1 MSQGV
6 NQSIHRCP
14 KPLVNGNNLI
24 LCLVLLALGPG
35 PLAAQEPLL
44 EPQASESEAVI
55 LLPPAEV
62 VEQADTP
69 DVVTR
74 EEMDRENA
82 LDLWQAVRNVP
93 GVIQSGG
100 GARND
105 SSFSVRGF
113 DSASM
118 PVFVDGVTQANPYRG
133 DNDAARMLT
142 GDVESITLEKGY
154 STMLLG
160 PNTMGGAILL
170 RTARPKEPFE
180 ALFTSGFG
188 FDVLGKF
195 ADNHEVVSVGAKGEH
210 FYAKGTFQYRG
221 LDHYRIP
228 YGFEPT
234 KKNPQHKGDRLWSDS
249 NDIKITLLAG
259 WKPFYNLDLS
269 LTWIY
274 QDSNKGFSPPAVN
287 GMYYE
292 LWEWPYY
299 TRQTLSFNGEWTEET
314 LTVKGTGYFQ
324 KFDNRLIDYGS
335 WANYELDMHNPYSD
349 YDDYTAGFHLE
360 GAWDINTWNT
370 VAGAINFR
378 QDDHQGLTGEEVT
391 VHVNEAIW
399 SLAVEYTLSPLPFLH
414 ITGGLGFDLFT
425 PHVFWGERNE
435 FLKENGYKDAIE
447 KTSLWKLWAA
457 EAGVYYDITKNHEV
471 HLTYARKNHF
481 PTMAQRYSTRL
492 GESTP
497 NPNLGP
503 EWADHFEFG
512 YQGRTL
518 SVLNLTTAVYY
529 SDITHKIVEIR
540 IPKPDYTA
548 VTVPYSVNLDRTA
561 MWGIEAGL
569 EWIPSSVLTVGA
581 TGSWNRYRIIHSEL
595 AVETLTL
602 YPEITASAYGT
613 ITPITRLAIIPRLQY
628 VGNRY
633 PDTQGETEING
644 YFLVNLKGSY
654 DLHKNVSV
662 AISVENVFDLLYE
675 IRPYFPQPGRSYNVT
690 LTAKY

>member
-1 MSQGV
+1 MNHWVNLQGKG
-6 NQSIHRCP
+6 RP
-14 KPLVNGNNLI
+14 LI
-24 LCLVLLALGPG
+24 LSLLVLALGSR
-35 PLAAQEPLL
+35 PLAAQEAGP
-44 EPQASESEAVI
+44 EPQAAESAEVI
-55 LLPPAEV
+55 HLPSAEV

-69 DVVTR
+69 NVVTR
-74 EEMDRENA
+74 EEMNRENA

-142 GDVESITLEKGY
+142 GDLESITIEKGY
-154 STMLLG
+154 STLLLG

-170 RTARPKEPFE
+170 KTARPKEPFE

-188 FDVLGKF
+188 FDVLGAF
-195 ADNHEVVSVGAKGEH
+195 ADNHELLSVGAKGEH

-221 LDHYRIP
+221 IDHYRIP
-228 YGFEPT
+228 YDFEPT
-234 KKNPQHKGDRLWSDS
+234 KKNPQQKGDRLWSDS

-259 WKPFYNLDLS
+259 WTPVYNLDLS

-287 GMYYE
+287 GMDYE

-299 TRQTLSFNGEWTEET
+299 KRQTISFDGEWTEDT
-314 LTVKGTGYFQ
+314 LIVKGTGYFQ

-360 GAWDINTWNT
+360 GAWDITTGNKL
-370 VAGAINFR
+370 AGAINFR
-378 QDDHQGLTGEEVT
+378 QDDHQGLTGKEVT
-391 VHVNEAIW
+391 VQVNEAIW
-399 SLAVEYTLSPLPFLH
+399 SLAVEYTFSPFAFLH
-414 ITGGLGFDLFT
+414 FTGGFGFDIFVPNT
-425 PHVFWGERNE
+425 FWGERNE
-435 FLKENGYKDAIE
+435 LLKALGYGDYIE
-447 KTSLWKLWAA
+447 KTSLWKLWAS
-457 EAGVYYDITKNHEV
+457 EAGVYYDIHPNHEV

-481 PTMAQRYSTRL
+481 PTMFQRYSTRL
-492 GESTP
+492 GESVP

-512 YQGRTL
+512 YQGH
-518 SVLNLTTAVYY
+518 VLNVLSLTAAVYY
-529 SDITHKIVEIR
+529 SDISHKIVEIR
-540 IPKPDYTA
+540 VPKPEYTA

-569 EWIPSSVLTVGA
+569 EWAPSPVLTVGA
-581 TGSWNRYRIIHSEL
+581 AGSWNRYHIIHSEL
-595 AVETLTL
+595 AVETLSL
-602 YPEITASAYGT
+602 YPGITASAYGT
-613 ITPITRLAIIPRLQY
+613 ITPIPTLSIIPSLQY
-628 VGNRY
+628 VGSRY
-633 PDTQGETEING
+633 ADTRGEAEIDG
-644 YFLVNLKGSY
+644 YFLVNLKAGY
-654 DLHKNVSV
+654 EIHKNLSI

-690 LTAKY
+690 LTASY